1 MADLRPVYVAGDGDV
16 KGPASA
22 SNNFLP
28 LFADTTGKLLKS
40 SGTGVTAQGLAILDD
55 NTPAEQRNTIGL
67 DQVNNTSDINKPVS
81 TVQQTALNLK
91 ADLASPALT
100 GSPTAPSP
108 PVGSSSLLIATAQF
122 VTAAITS
129 AINTLQAAVNS
140 ALGLKAPIS
149 SPVFTG
155 SVTADTGSIRVASG
169 AALWGTPGLSMSWN
183 VDAPGYGRS
192 EFVTNRAAGEGGF
205 QWRSVNANNTE
216 GGPAMIY
223 DYAGNLTVSGDV
235 NTGGVNTGGV
245 VTKSKYAFRSVQ
257 GNYGTLFFNDGNTF
271 YIMLTNSG
279 DQYGGYSS
287 LRPFS
292 VSLSTGK
299 VYMGNGLDV
308 VGGINSNGDI
318 VSSGL
323 VYSGGSYLNTDG
335 DLFGTRWG
343 GWLSNWVAGNFLGIN
358 NVGTATAALGLS
370 SVGTYAFARLI
381 TGATTNQGG
390 LVNGSNL
397 LYSSTNNANGT
408 SSNSGLIGGGTW
420 RCQGAQTATE
430 RTLWLRVA

>member
-1 MADLRPVYVAGDGDV
+1 MTDPVVLLSTGDV
-16 KGPASA
+16 VGPNS
-22 SNNFLP
+22 STDGTMV
-28 LFADTTGKLLKS
+28 LFDGTTGKKVK
-40 SGTGVTAQGLAILDD
+40 GNNAVVTAQGLALLDD
-55 NTPAEQRNTIGL
+55 VNAADNRATIGL
-67 DQVNNTSDINKPVS
+67 DQINNTSDINKPVS
-81 TVQQTALNLK
+81 TPQQNALNLK
-91 ADLASPALT
+91 APLTSPALT

-108 PVGSSSLLIATAQF
+108 PVGSVSLLIATAQF

-149 SPVFTG
+149 NPVFTG

-192 EFVTNRAAGEGGF
+192 EFVTNKAAGEGGF
-205 QWRSVNANNTE
+205 QWRTVNIDNSVSS
-216 GGPAMIY
+216 PVMIY
-223 DYAGNLTVSGDV
+223 DYAGNLAVPGNV

-245 VTKSKYAFRSVQ
+245 VAKNQYAFRSVQ
-257 GNYGTLFFNDGNTF
+257 GNYGASFFNDGNTF

-279 DQYGGYSS
+279 DQYGGYNS

-335 DLFGTRWG
+335 NLFGTRWG

-358 NVGTATAALGLS
+358 NVGTATAALNLG

-397 LYSSTNNANGT
+397 LYSSTNNSDGA

-420 RCQGAQTATE
+420 RCQGAQTTTE